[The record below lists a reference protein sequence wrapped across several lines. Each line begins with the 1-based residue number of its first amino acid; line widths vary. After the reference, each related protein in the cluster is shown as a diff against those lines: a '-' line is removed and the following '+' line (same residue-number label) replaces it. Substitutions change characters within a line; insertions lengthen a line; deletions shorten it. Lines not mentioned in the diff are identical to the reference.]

1 MPCGVEE
8 MRIATWD
15 RAPRKI
21 VMCPPAGAIYTTPG
35 STESLSAASRTVTL
49 HRLFKRC
56 ANGSSES
63 RGHVLHNQNA
73 NRQVSRQ
80 QRQDFLKSLGTTRRC
95 ANCNNVG
102 GSPNGRRRDTPRSCN
117 SRVRGDFHHY
127 MGFALCSRFDFRY

>member
-35 STESLSAASRTVTL
+35 STESLSAV
-49 HRLFKRC
+49 
-56 ANGSSES
+56 ANRYLAQIVQALRKWSSES

-102 GSPNGRRRDTPRSCN
+102 GSTNGRRRDTPRSCN

>member
-56 ANGSSES
+56 ANGAVNPGACAAQSERQPAGQPAAAAGFPEELGDHPSMCQLQQCRGKHERPPSRYSSLVQQPRA
-63 RGHVLHNQNA
+63 RGFSSLH
-73 NRQVSRQ
+73 
-80 QRQDFLKSLGTTRRC
+80 G
-95 ANCNNVG
+95 
-102 GSPNGRRRDTPRSCN
+102 
-117 SRVRGDFHHY
+117 
-127 MGFALCSRFDFRY
+127 LCSLQPL

>member
-1 MPCGVEE
+1 

-56 ANGSSES
+56 ANGAVNPGGMCCTIRTPTGRSAGSS
-63 RGHVLHNQNA
+63 
-73 NRQVSRQ
+73 
-80 QRQDFLKSLGTTRRC
+80 
-95 ANCNNVG
+95 
-102 GSPNGRRRDTPRSCN
+102 GRIS
-117 SRVRGDFHHY
+117 
-127 MGFALCSRFDFRY
+127 

>member
-35 STESLSAASRTVTL
+35 STESLSAASRTVYL
-49 HRLFKRC
+49 AQIVQALRKW
-56 ANGSSES
+56 SSES

-102 GSPNGRRRDTPRSCN
+102 GSTTIVFRDQNP
-117 SRVRGDFHHY
+117 HKIAL
-127 MGFALCSRFDFRY
+127 MGFLLMAR